1 MKGKRLTAGFLAAA
15 AMTVLLTGC
24 SGGNGGANAN
34 GGTAAAGSDGG
45 EGTYVMKIA
54 HEYNDSNAIGRYF
67 KESLIPEIEEKSG
80 GRIEVQE
87 FPNASLGSEVDLVG
101 MAQMGEI
108 AMCHIG
114 ETSASLDPT
123 MINIWCLPY
132 LFESEEHWDK
142 VVNGELG
149 KKIMSL
155 DGSGLEVVGFMENG
169 FREITSNKPI
179 NSLADM
185 KGLKIRTTKS
195 EIMLS
200 NFEHMGAAPISMG
213 FTELF
218 SALETG
224 TVDAQENAYNTIASS
239 KFYEVQKYV
248 AVTNHVLSTQFIVVS
263 EDWMNSLPDDLKQ
276 VVYDACEKAQQYQH
290 DLFREQTAADR
301 QTCLDNGMTETTP
314 DLSEFE
320 AAVQP
325 VYEEFYEKY
334 PDAKPIVEEIQAL
347 RES

>member
-1 MKGKRLTAGFLAAA
+1 MQGTRFAAGLLSAAA
-15 AMTVLLTGC
+15 IGALLTGC
-24 SGGNGGANAN
+24 SANNGGSES
-34 GGTAAAGSDGG
+34 AADTG
-45 EGTYVMKIA
+45 GTYVMKIA

-80 GRIEVQE
+80 GRIQIQE

-108 AMCHIG
+108 AMCNMG
-114 ETSASLDPT
+114 ETSASLDPA
-123 MINIWCLPY
+123 MVNIWCLPY
-132 LFESEEHWDK
+132 LFESEEHWDE
-142 VVNGELG
+142 VVNGDLG
-149 KKIMSL
+149 EKIMAL
-155 DGSGLEVVGFMENG
+155 EGSGLKVVGFMENG

-179 NSLADM
+179 KSLADL

-248 AVTNHVLSTQFIVVS
+248 AVTNHVLSTQFIVAS
-263 EDWMNSLPDDLKQ
+263 ETWLNTLPQELQQ
-276 VVYDACEKAQQYQH
+276 VVYEACEKAQQYQH
-290 DLFREQTAADR
+290 KLFREQTAADR
-301 QTCLDNGMTETTP
+301 QICLDNGMVETAP
-314 DLSEFE
+314 DLAAFE
-320 AAVQP
+320 EAVQP
-325 VYEEFYEKY
+325 VYEEFYNKY

-347 RES
+347 KKS